1 MTYGDAPACRLHRSY
16 SSPKP
21 TPSARPWAWLDA
33 NRWAI
38 KALRDEPAAEIDEPE
53 VALKPMTAGSEVVED
68 YRHVGLTLRRHLVA
82 FLRADLQARRIVT
95 CEDAMQAR
103 DGRWLEAAGLVLV
116 RQRPG
121 SAKGV
126 LFITL
131 EDETGMANLVVLPQ
145 TFEKFR
151 GVVMGASM
159 LAVCGRVQRE
169 GEVVHLVA
177 HQLTDLSADLA
188 TVGSRDAAFSL
199 PHGRGDQVKGGGGPD
214 PRELPPKGLRAR
226 DIYTPDL
233 HIDTIK
239 VKTRNFH

>member
-1 MTYGDAPACRLHRSY
+1 MATRRRAVCIARTLAEADAFGPALGL
-16 SSPKP
+16 
-21 TPSARPWAWLDA
+21 ARREAL
-33 NRWAI
+33 WAI

-68 YRHVGLTLRRHLVA
+68 YSHVGLTLRRHPVA

-131 EDETGMANLVVLPQ
+131 EDETGIANLVVWPQ

-151 GVVMGASM
+151 GVVMGPAC
-159 LAVCGRVQRE
+159 LPYAG
-169 GEVVHLVA
+169 GF
-177 HQLTDLSADLA
+177 SA
-188 TVGSRDAAFSL
+188 
-199 PHGRGDQVKGGGGPD
+199 
-214 PRELPPKGLRAR
+214 RAR
-226 DIYTPDL
+226 WSTWLRTNSPIFQPTSPPSAAA
-233 HIDTIK
+233 
-239 VKTRNFH
+239 TRRVRCPMAAAIRSREAAGLTRASCRPRACGSATSIRLTCTSTRSK